1 MDDEMHFCWEQCCD
15 QGPHSCICGNDCDPL
30 RPEPYTPTTERMRAA
45 WLARWHDWP
54 RAAIATE
61 EAAFDHWL
69 AGVRAEARA
78 EALHDAAD
86 DWSDLTI
93 AMHGQSPADW
103 LRERANQQHPT
114 TKEN

>member
-1 MDDEMHFCWEQCCD
+1 MSD
-15 QGPHSCICGNDCDPL
+15 
-30 RPEPYTPTTERMRAA
+30 YTPTTEQVR
-45 WLARWHDWP
+45 
-54 RAAIATE
+54 TE
-61 EAAFDHWL
+61 WIESAGQNQSQTNRLHSTAAFERWL